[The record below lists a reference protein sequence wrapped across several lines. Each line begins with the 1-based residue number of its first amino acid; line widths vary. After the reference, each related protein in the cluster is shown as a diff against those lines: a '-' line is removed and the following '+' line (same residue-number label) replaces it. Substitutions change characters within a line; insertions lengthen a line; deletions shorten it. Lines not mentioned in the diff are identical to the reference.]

1 MVTSLLRAKQ
11 RQGQLTRMRFHKVWR
26 FFPALAA
33 LSFFVNPVAA
43 LAQTSPLSESQA
55 EAAAENYQRYCALC
69 HGADREGYANDHAPS
84 LRSSSLLTPGNDLF
98 MFRSIAYGRPGT
110 PMAAYREES
119 GGPMSNRE
127 INQLVTWLYEQV
139 GADPRYDEN
148 GDSARLPY
156 DRIAGD
162 AALGADIYARECAT
176 CHGVSGEGGTGTQ
189 LANQVFLIFASDPLI
204 KRTIENGRD
213 GTPMPAFK
221 DRLSADEIDSVT
233 AFLRGKA
240 TGADFEQPVATPP
253 PTPEEY
259 VINPDGADPEFDLD
273 DGIYVSA
280 ADLNAAVTAKSR
292 MVILDTRATSWWR
305 MGHIAGAVPIPY
317 YSDFDDIV
325 DDLPR
330 DVWIVGYCEC
340 PRAAAES
347 TIRKLRRR
355 GFDKTAVLYEGIQG
369 WAALGYPIVLGEVE
383 TVSADE

>member
-1 MVTSLLRAKQ
+1 MRE
-11 RQGQLTRMRFHKVWR
+11 QLMRNKFGEGWR
-26 FFPALAA
+26 FRLVLAA
-33 LSFFVNPVAA
+33 FWFVATPMVAQ
-43 LAQTSPLSESQA
+43 AQTRPLSETQT
-55 EAAAENYQRYCALC
+55 EAAAENYRRYCALC

-84 LRSSSLLTPGNDLF
+84 LRSSSLLAPGNDLF

-127 INQLVTWLYEQV
+127 INQLVKWLYEQV
-139 GADPRYDEN
+139 ETDPRYDEN
-148 GDSARLPY
+148 GDRVRVPY
-156 DRIAGD
+156 DRIPGD
-162 AALGADIYARECAT
+162 AALGADVYARECAM
-176 CHGVSGEGGTGTQ
+176 CHGASGEGGTGTQ
-189 LANQVFLIFASDPLI
+189 LANQVFLIFASDRLI
-204 KRTIENGRD
+204 KRTIEDGRD

-221 DRLSADEIDSVT
+221 DQLSTDEIDGVT

-240 TGADFEQPVATPP
+240 TGADLEQPAASKPP
-253 PTPEEY
+253 SPDNY

-280 ADLNAAVTAKSR
+280 TDLNEALRAKSR

-305 MGHIAGAVPIPY
+305 MGHIEGAVPIPY

-347 TIRKLRRR
+347 TIRQLRRR
-355 GFDKTAVLYEGIQG
+355 GFDKTAVLFEGIQG
-369 WAALGYPIVLGEVE
+369 WAGLGYPIILGEVE
-383 TVSADE
+383 TVSVDE

>member
-1 MVTSLLRAKQ
+1 
-11 RQGQLTRMRFHKVWR
+11 MRKKFHEAWR
-26 FFPALAA
+26 FFAALAA
-33 LSFFVNPVAA
+33 LLFFANPVAA
-43 LAQTSPLSESQA
+43 LAQTRPLSETQA

-69 HGADREGYANDHAPS
+69 HGGDREGYANDHAPS
-84 LRSSSLLTPGNDLF
+84 LRSSALLAPGNDLF

-127 INQLVTWLYEQV
+127 INQLVRWLYEQV

-148 GDSARLPY
+148 GDRVRIPY
-156 DRIAGD
+156 DRIPGD
-162 AALGADIYARECAT
+162 AELGAQVYARECAS
-176 CHGVSGEGGTGTQ
+176 CHGANGEGGTGTQ
-189 LANQVFLIFASDPLI
+189 LANQVFLIFASDQLI
-204 KRTIENGRD
+204 KRTIEDGRD

-221 DRLSADEIDSVT
+221 DRLSTDEIDGVT

-240 TGADFEQPVATPP
+240 TGADLEQPAASTPP
-253 PTPEEY
+253 SPDEY
-259 VINPDGADPEFDLD
+259 IINPDGADPDFDLD
-273 DGIYVSA
+273 DDIYVSA
-280 ADLNAAVTAKSR
+280 ANLNEAISAKSR

-305 MGHIAGAVPIPY
+305 MGHIEGAVPIPY

-340 PRAAAES
+340 PRAAAVS
-347 TIRKLRRR
+347 TIRQLRRR

-369 WAALGYPIVLGEVE
+369 WAALGYPILLGEVE